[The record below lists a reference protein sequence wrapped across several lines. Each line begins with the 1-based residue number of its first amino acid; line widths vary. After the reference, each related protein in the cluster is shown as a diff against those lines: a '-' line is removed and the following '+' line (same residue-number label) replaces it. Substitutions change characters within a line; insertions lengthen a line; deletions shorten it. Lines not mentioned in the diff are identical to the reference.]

1 MGIFNK
7 LFSFSNSAEKS
18 RDEQESFEKK
28 EIKYS
33 DVKSLAVVIKI
44 KGEYRAFDMD
54 GNRIKK
60 ISKQTRVNAFNGQY
74 PLGQKIGKS
83 GKATWRKVADVY
95 LVNYINKEKFM
106 GKMDEYFNKSG
117 QTLNPTDLE
126 WIFIKADLYKEYNN
140 DEKIS
145 IKKMIEIKKEI
156 VARQAEERKAERARE
171 TEKRKAER
179 ARETREHREKEKQR
193 KNTLIKKYGKENGN
207 LIFKGKLTESECI
220 RKNNLIK
227 SYGDEFGMAVF
238 SNKILNGMRKE
249 MVAESIG
256 NPQYKDKDKWYFGTP
271 FNKYILFE
279 SNKDYK
285 ICNLSEGIWIGMPKA
300 MLVASYGKPKDE
312 KKNVTKK
319 VVKTKLYFGA
329 RKTRQKTTVYKFE
342 ARLEDDVEV
351 GFRELE

>member
-1 MGIFNK
+1 MDFFNK
-7 LFSFSNSAEKS
+7 LFSFSSNNEKS
-18 RDEQESFEKK
+18 RDKQESYKKK

-33 DVKSLAVVIKI
+33 NVKSIAVVIKI
-44 KGEYRAFDMD
+44 KGEYRAFDID
-54 GNRIKK
+54 GNRVKK

-83 GKATWRKVADVY
+83 GKTTWRKVADVY
-95 LVNYINKEKFM
+95 LVNYNNKEKFM
-106 GKMDEYFNKSG
+106 GKMDEYFYKSG

-126 WIFIKADLYKEYNN
+126 WIFIKADLYKEYND

-145 IKKMIEIKKEI
+145 ITKMIEIKKEME
-156 VARQAEERKAERARE
+156 AKEAEERKAERERQSKE
-171 TEKRKAER
+171 RKAER
-179 ARETREHREKEKQR
+179 AKEIREHREKEKQR

-207 LIFKGKLTESECI
+207 LIFKGKLTETECL
-220 RKNNLIK
+220 RKINLIK
-227 SYGDEFGMAVF
+227 SYGDEFGKAVF
-238 SNKILNGMRKE
+238 SNKILNGMRKG

-279 SNKDYK
+279 NNKVSK
-285 ICNLSEGIWIGMPKA
+285 ICKLSEGIWLDMPRA
-300 MLVASYGKPKDE
+300 MLVASYGKPNDE

-319 VVKTKLYFGA
+319 VVKTKLYFGV
-329 RKTRQKTTVYKFE
+329 RKTRQKTDVYKLE
-342 ARLEDDVEV
+342 VRLDDDVVV